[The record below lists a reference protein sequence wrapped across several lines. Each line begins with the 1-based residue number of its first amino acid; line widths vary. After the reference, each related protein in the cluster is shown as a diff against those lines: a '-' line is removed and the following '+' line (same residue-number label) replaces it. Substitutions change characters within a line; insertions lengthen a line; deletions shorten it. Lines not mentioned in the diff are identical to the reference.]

1 MELLSALNL
10 SWLHWN
16 DFSTTCTKSIL
27 LESVKT
33 MPTVSRHQGVAAA
46 AKDWPFLHGQTF
58 IYLAEQPNLASTK
71 LLQARKTWMAGA

>member
-1 MELLSALNL
+1 
-10 SWLHWN
+10 
-16 DFSTTCTKSIL
+16 
-27 LESVKT
+27 

-46 AKDWPFLHGQTF
+46 AKDWPFLYGQTF